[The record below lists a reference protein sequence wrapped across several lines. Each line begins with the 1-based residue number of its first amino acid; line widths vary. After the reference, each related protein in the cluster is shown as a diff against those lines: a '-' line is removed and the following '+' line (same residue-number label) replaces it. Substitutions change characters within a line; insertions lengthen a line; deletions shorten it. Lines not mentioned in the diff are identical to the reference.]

1 MKRPDIGGME
11 SPSGDEGR
19 RGSVSLELSWGRRWV
34 VVLRTAVGETDVKTI
49 PRTML
54 AQSSFRRSSASSIGA
69 RCADTKVISRVE
81 SPIE

>member
-1 MKRPDIGGME
+1 MKRPDIGGMA
-11 SPSGDEGR
+11 STSGDEGR
-19 RGSVSLELSWGRRWV
+19 SGSVSLELSSGRRWV